1 MFSALILCHRGR
13 KGWEGEV
20 CANGFGWTFSRKKAP
35 FGSRS
40 TCLFGTHAGFQ
51 TAACALGSVNERPP
65 AIFFA
70 RRCCCAREGAAPA
83 IENIPFFIFCFV
95 WFGRARLGVSF
106 WTVRPHRVSP
116 RCPLVYPLHLVLGF
130 LRIVRS
136 SVRLWLITPASV
148 RNPSS
153 PLAQERVVVIGSSH

>member
-83 IENIPFFIFCFV
+83 IENIPFLFLFCVVWSRTPWCHSGPSARTGSHQDALLFIPCI
-95 WFGRARLGVSF
+95 LS
-106 WTVRPHRVSP
+106 PVSP
-116 RCPLVYPLHLVLGF
+116 GLCARRC
-130 LRIVRS
+130 
-136 SVRLWLITPASV
+136 AC
-148 RNPSS
+148 
-153 PLAQERVVVIGSSH
+153 GSSHLLLFETHHPLSRRNALS